1 MTGNMTV
8 TRNFR
13 GWIFRVALGWLLL
26 VCAQARAQTAPEIV
40 ARTDE
45 ARNPQQPFHTTV
57 TLVEYVSGRE
67 RDQDTL
73 TVFAKMDPRTHQFRN
88 LVQYAAPPRDAGKRV
103 LLGGGAL
110 WFYDPASKASVRI
123 SPAQQLVG
131 QAAIGDI
138 LTVNLSADYS
148 PTLLGT
154 ETISDATHTQRKC
167 WHLQLKAADDLAT
180 YSRVEYWVEQGTYQ
194 PIKGSFYSDSGRL
207 LKVAY
212 YRNFSNVLGSIRPTQ
227 TVIIDA
233 VDKSLAT
240 VATSADYGYQDIP
253 DTWFERDY
261 LPHLET
267 R

>member
-1 MTGNMTV
+1 MIGIAKMFIP
-8 TRNFR
+8 RN
-13 GWIFRVALGWLLL
+13 WLLWASSAL
-26 VCAQARAQTAPEIV
+26 VLLACVPARAQTAPAII
-40 ARTDE
+40 ARADRV
-45 ARNPQQPFHTTV
+45 RNPRQPFRTTV
-57 TLVEYVSGRE
+57 TLVEYVTGRE

-73 TVFAKMDPRTHQFRN
+73 TVFAKIDPRTHQFRN

-138 LTVNLSADYS
+138 LTVNLSADY
-148 PTLLGT
+148 
-154 ETISDATHTQRKC
+154 DATVLGAQTIEDAARTERQC
-167 WHLQLKAADDLAT
+167 WHLRLNAADSLAT
-180 YSRVEYWVEQGTYQ
+180 YDRVDYWVERGSYL
-194 PIKGSFYSDSGRL
+194 PIKGDFYSVSGRL

-212 YRNFSNVLGSIRPTQ
+212 YRNFREVLGRVRPTQ
-227 TVIIDA
+227 VVIIDA
-233 VDKSLAT
+233 VDTALAT
-240 VATSADYGYQDIP
+240 VATYRDYGYQDIP
-253 DTWFERDY
+253 DTWFQRDY

>member
-1 MTGNMTV
+1 MDIVMRITF
-8 TRNFR
+8 RNR
-13 GWIFRVALGWLLL
+13 LSWLALGWTLL
-26 VCAQARAQTAPEIV
+26 VCDQARAITAPQII

-45 ARNPQQPFHTTV
+45 VRNPQQPFHTTV

-67 RDQDTL
+67 RDQNTL
-73 TVFAKMDPRTHQFRN
+73 TVYAKTDPRTHQFRN
-88 LVQYAAPPRDAGKRV
+88 LVEYQAPRRDAGKRV

-131 QAAIGDI
+131 QAAIGDV
-138 LTVNLSADYS
+138 LTVNLSADYGAAV
-148 PTLLGT
+148 LGT
-154 ETISDATHTQRKC
+154 ESIEDATRTRRTC

-180 YSRVEYWVEQGTYQ
+180 YSRVDYWVEQGTYL
-194 PIKGSFYSDSGRL
+194 PIKGEFYSDSGRL
-207 LKVAY
+207 LKIAY
-212 YRNFSNVLGSIRPTQ
+212 YRDFSTILGRTRPTQ
-227 TVIIDA
+227 TIIIDA

-240 VATSADYGYQDIP
+240 VATSTDYGYQDIP
-253 DTWFERDY
+253 DTWFQRDY

>member
-1 MTGNMTV
+1 MIITSRNWRLWVAFGWALMTCV
-8 TRNFR
+8 
-13 GWIFRVALGWLLL
+13 
-26 VCAQARAQTAPEIV
+26 QARADARADTAPEII

-57 TLVEYVSGRE
+57 TLVEYVSGRA

-73 TVFAKMDPRTHQFRN
+73 AVFAKMDPRTHQFRN
-88 LVQYAAPPRDAGKRV
+88 LVQYVAPPRDAGKRV

-131 QAAIGDI
+131 QAAIGDV
-138 LTVNLSADYS
+138 LTVNLSADYNA
-148 PTLLGT
+148 TLLGT
-154 ETISDATHTQRKC
+154 EDIEDASRTQRKC
-167 WHLQLKAADDLAT
+167 WHLQMKAADDLAT
-180 YSRVEYWVEQGTYQ
+180 YSRVEYWVEQGTYL
-194 PIKGSFYSDSGRL
+194 PIKAAFYSDSGRL
-207 LKVAY
+207 LKIAY
-212 YRNFSNVLGSIRPTQ
+212 YRGFSSILGRTRPTQ
-227 TVIIDA
+227 TIIIDA

-240 VATSADYGYQDIP
+240 VATSTDYGYQDIP
-253 DTWFERDY
+253 DTWFQRDY

>member
-1 MTGNMTV
+1 MTITL
-8 TRNFR
+8 RN
-13 GWIFRVALGWLLL
+13 WPLCVAFACALLTA
-26 VCAQARAQTAPEIV
+26 VPARADTASEIV
-40 ARTDE
+40 ARTDQV
-45 ARNPQQPFHTTV
+45 RNPQQPFHTTV

-73 TVFAKMDPRTHQFRN
+73 SVFAKIDAATHQFRN
-88 LVQYAAPPRDAGKRV
+88 LVQYVAPPRDAGKRV

-131 QAAIGDI
+131 QAAIGDV
-138 LTVNLSADYS
+138 LTVNLSADY
-148 PTLLGT
+148 TAALLGT
-154 ETISDATHTQRKC
+154 ENIEDAGHTGRKC
-167 WHLQLKAADDLAT
+167 WHLQMKAADDLAT
-180 YSRVEYWVEQGTYQ
+180 YSRVDYWVEQGTYL
-194 PIKGSFYSDSGRL
+194 PIKAKFYSDSGRL

-212 YRNFSNVLGSIRPTQ
+212 YRNFIDVLGKTRPTQ

-233 VDKSLAT
+233 VDTSLAT
-240 VATSADYGYQDIP
+240 VATSTDYAYQDIP
-253 DTWFERDY
+253 DTWFQRDY

>member
-1 MTGNMTV
+1 MTGNIRSWTLWMA
-8 TRNFR
+8 F
-13 GWIFRVALGWLLL
+13 GWLLL
-26 VCAQARAQTAPEIV
+26 VCAQARAQTAAEII

-45 ARNPQQPFHTTV
+45 ARNPQQPFHSTV

-73 TVFAKMDPRTHQFRN
+73 TVFAKMNPGTRQFRN
-88 LVQYAAPPRDAGKRV
+88 LVQYAAPRRDAGKRV

-131 QAAIGDI
+131 QAAIGDV

-148 PTLLGT
+148 ATLLGT
-154 ETISDATHTQRKC
+154 QTIEDASRTPRKC
-167 WHLQLKAADDLAT
+167 WHVQLEASDDLAT
-180 YSRVEYWVEQGTYQ
+180 YSRVEYWVEQDTYQ
-194 PIKGSFYSDSGRL
+194 PIKGTFYSDSGRL

-212 YRNFSNVLGSIRPTQ
+212 YRNFRDVLGKTRPTQ

-240 VATSADYGYQDIP
+240 VATSTDYGYQDIP
-253 DTWFERDY
+253 DSWFQRDY

>member
-1 MTGNMTV
+1 MAMTIIP
-8 TRNFR
+8 RN
-13 GWIFRVALGWLLL
+13 WLLWVAFGWVL
-26 VCAQARAQTAPEIV
+26 LACAQARADTAPEII
-40 ARTDE
+40 ARTDQV
-45 ARNPQQPFHTTV
+45 RNPRQPFHTTV

-73 TVFAKMDPRTHQFRN
+73 TVFAKLDPRTHQFRN

-103 LLGGGAL
+103 LLGGRAL

-131 QAAIGDI
+131 QAAIGDV
-138 LTVNLSADYS
+138 LTVNLSADYGA
-148 PTLLGT
+148 TLRGT
-154 ETISDATHTQRKC
+154 ETMEDAARTQRKC
-167 WHLQLKAADDLAT
+167 WHLRLKAADDLAT
-180 YSRVEYWVEQGTYQ
+180 YSRVDYWVEQDTYL
-194 PIKGSFYSDSGRL
+194 PIKGEFYSDSGRL

-212 YRNFSNVLGSIRPTQ
+212 YRNFTEVLGRTRPTQ

-233 VDKSLAT
+233 VDTSLAT
-240 VATSADYGYQDIP
+240 VATSTDYGYQDIP
-253 DTWFERDY
+253 DTWFQRDY